1 MERSNSVSFRLATV
15 FGLSPR
21 MRLDLL
27 VNNFVFRA
35 VTDGFIIIFEG
46 EFKRNYIHISDVA
59 SAFQS
64 AIKSPSNFIGE
75 IFNVGLSEANI
86 SKIDLCK
93 KIAEI
98 LPAFTYIESPI
109 GKDPDQRNYIVSNK
123 KIESRGFMPKISL
136 EQGLSELISGIKIF
150 NNKPYSNI

>member
-59 SAFQS
+59 SAFQG
-64 AIKSPSNFIGE
+64 AIQSPSNFIGE

-86 SKIDLCK
+86 SKIELCK
-93 KIAEI
+93 RIAEI

-109 GKDPDQRNYIVSNK
+109 GKDPDQRDYIVSNK
-123 KIESRGFMPKISL
+123 KMESRGFMPKITL